1 MFCTIIA
8 KRINSLCKPK
18 PDNGLWYF
26 KCCFKQHEHKNE
38 NSKKNYA
45 LTECALSPD
54 YSIS

>member
-1 MFCTIIA
+1 MFCTIIT
-8 KRINSLCKPK
+8 KKINSLCK

-26 KCCFKQHEHKNE
+26 KCCLKQHAHKNE